1 MREQVADGARVDEAD
16 GLSLSFVDWRLNVR
30 KSNTEPLVRLNV
42 EALGRG
48 SDLHAKIEAVTDA
61 LLV

>member
-1 MREQVADGARVDEAD
+1 MDEAD
-16 GLSLSFVDWRLNVR
+16 GLSLSFGDWRLNVR
-30 KSNTEPLVRLNV
+30 KSKTEPLVRLNV

-48 SDLHAKIEAVTDA
+48 VDLDAKIEAVTDA